1 MMIAIVFVLFA
12 ALIVAWMA
20 APGDTTVVVA
30 APATSLTPSESPASA

>member
-20 APGDTTVVVA
+20 APGDAPTATTAPA
-30 APATSLTPSESPASA
+30 APLTPSESPASA

>member
-20 APGDTTVVVA
+20 APSDEVRATTVPA
-30 APATSLTPSESPASA
+30 APLAPADSPVSA